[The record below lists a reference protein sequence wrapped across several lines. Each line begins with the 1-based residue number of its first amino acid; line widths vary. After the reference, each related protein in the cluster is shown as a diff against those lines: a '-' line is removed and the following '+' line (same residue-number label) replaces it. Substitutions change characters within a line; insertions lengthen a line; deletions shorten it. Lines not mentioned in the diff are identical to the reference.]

1 MKNISKKFLSLLVS
15 ICMVFAVFP
24 LAANAAE
31 TGKSWKYVGDS
42 GFSGANYPTGS
53 QLVLDSGNNPYVAY
67 ITGDSLIIMRY
78 NGESWEPVGDAIPSV
93 ASGFQLAVNDSG
105 TPYVAYQNAATVTK
119 AYVVRYGSD
128 GWKTVGSV
136 LSTDGAASVSIS
148 SLDFDNSG
156 TPYIAY
162 QSYFQGDRSGSW
174 KSAVKKYDGS
184 DWKFVG
190 PESIVGDSS
199 CSYAS
204 IGFDSR
210 DNLYACIK
218 ENAKPVVL
226 KYADGGWNP
235 VGSSGLSDT
244 TGGNAVSFAID
255 GNDTLFVA
263 YNDLA
268 NSAKTTVMKYS
279 PESGSWVSAGDPYS
293 DGAHGASHLVL
304 AAGGSALYLLQN
316 TEPEDE
322 EMGSTT
328 ACVKVL
334 NGTAWEDVGDLGSNC
349 PYSLAAGIDGAP
361 YIVYNDNSTESG
373 YALSVK
379 KYASSECTV
388 NYAAGAHGTLS
399 SSDPETVTAG
409 GSPSHVP
416 TVTPADGYSFAG
428 WSSDGGT
435 TKYTTEQLA
444 GLTVTADTAYTAYY
458 ARTFPSNYVWQNVG
472 SAGFQGSGV
481 TASAPHMV
489 MGPGGTP
496 YVSYRDSDHNFIIRK
511 YSENQW
517 QMLGGAF
524 LCSASAG
531 EGNATLCGASMAVS
545 DDGVPY
551 AATAYANPD
560 GGITVNIGQYVGNRW
575 LLAASGSL
583 SSNVGDT
590 VSDLALGVNHEGTPY
605 LACSKKNSSGSY
617 SLSVYKCDTV
627 NQQLTP
633 FDDTITDGKDDISLA
648 FNNANQL
655 FMTYRD
661 ADNKPQLIRYG
672 VEWIPV
678 GGNSSLYNSA
688 ASGISLSLDGSGK
701 AYVAFTYGSGNTY
714 QLNVKTYN
722 YDTYEWDDISN
733 WGSSSFP
740 YADCALACD
749 RGGYLFSAPT
759 GNNSGSYIA
768 DVRLYD
774 TTSSW
779 NLVGSRF
786 RGQDICSLSFD
797 GDGTPYVALLDMQG
811 KLSVMKYAQG
821 SYCTVTYAEGDHGT
835 LSSSSSETVNF
846 GASPQSVPTVTPA
859 SGYSFAGWSSDGGT
873 TKYTSAQLSGL
884 TITANVTFTAYYTE
898 QQNGPGFT
906 KDGITYE
913 ETGTNPNRVKV
924 VSKENGGSYSGSVT
938 IPTSV
943 TSDTKTYDVTEI
955 GEDAFSCS
963 YELNDVTLP
972 NSIKVIGKRAFEN
985 CTGLTGVN
993 LPSGLSEID
1002 DYAFLNCTR
1011 LSGVSLPSTVTS
1023 IGTAAFGECPALTGT
1038 ITIPAGVV
1046 FVGGGAFAGDS
1057 VTCFTVDADN
1067 MYYCAA
1073 DSILFSKDKTV
1084 LVEYPSGKPGNNYS
1098 IPTGVTSIGDYAFA
1112 MCDALT
1118 NVTIPMGVTSIG
1130 AFSFGACTGLTGITI
1145 PASVTTVDMAAFL
1158 QCRSLS
1164 IAVFNGGTVPTL
1176 LHTDDDMPGVF
1187 AICNALRAVYVP
1199 ASALQSY
1206 LNLYREFG
1214 LASSDKIMALTPLS
1228 SPSGLS
1234 WNGTAAAWSA
1244 VENASGYTV
1253 QLYKNGTACG
1263 SAVTVNSATL
1273 QYDFSAA
1280 VAAAGSGAYTFTV
1293 TANGSTDYGDSTA
1306 SPASANYSYEG
1317 NSSGGSSGGTSTA
1330 KPAAPSTQTQVN
1342 PAGNTA
1348 TVTTVADSVTTAGDT
1363 AQITATVTNITTD
1376 TTGTSAALD
1385 TGKAAKVEIELPK
1398 EAIEQQLAAK
1408 KDVDLTVTV
1417 PHSVTQGANS
1427 DLALDIS
1434 ASADIL
1440 AAAKASGT
1448 DLTIHIKDAD
1458 TQQVAYTW
1466 TFRGAD
1472 LAASTTPVVDV
1483 NVSMAIRLTTEVPQ
1497 VNRVTPDRLGLV
1509 LMFDHSGVLPS
1520 AASVTFSVKE
1530 KGFKPGQKLY
1540 FYFYNK
1546 VTGQIEPQDQEYT
1559 VDADGNVT
1567 VKISHCSNYVLLPNL
1582 ARTITLDTRSYT
1594 MAPGQSYTTGV
1605 KLAGVSGV
1613 KIKAYSSTRG
1623 VADVTVLKNGN
1634 VKATGVKPGLTYI
1647 MIDVYDGKNKL
1658 LTHASVRLTVKSIVK
1673 PNGNSTRQYGIF

>member
-1 MKNISKKFLSLLVS
+1 MKNISKKFLSLLIS
-15 ICMVFAVFP
+15 ICMVVSVFP

-31 TGKSWKYVGDS
+31 TEKSWKYVGDS

-67 ITGDSLIIMRY
+67 ITGGSLTVMRY
-78 NGESWEPVGDAIPSV
+78 NGESWEPVGDAISSV

-105 TPYVAYQNAATVTK
+105 TPYVAYQDAANATN

-128 GWKTVGSV
+128 GWKAVGSV
-136 LSTDGAASVSIS
+136 LSTDGAASVSIP
-148 SLDFDNSG
+148 SLAFDNSG

-184 DWKFVG
+184 DWEFVG

-218 ENAKPVVL
+218 ENTKPVVL

-244 TGGNAVSFAID
+244 TGGNAVSFTID
-255 GNDTLFVA
+255 VNDTLFVA

-279 PESGSWVSAGDPYS
+279 PESGSWVSAGEAFS
-293 DGAHGASHLVL
+293 DGMSGASHLVL

-334 NGTAWEDVGDLGSNC
+334 NGTTWEDVGDLGSNC

-379 KYASSECTV
+379 KYAPSEYTIS
-388 NYAAGAHGTLS
+388 YAAGAHGTLS

-416 TVTPADGYSFAG
+416 TVTPASGYSFAG

-435 TKYTTEQLA
+435 TEYTTEQLA

-458 ARTFPSNYVWQNVG
+458 ARTFPSNYAWQNVG

-481 TASAPHMV
+481 TASAPRMV
-489 MGPGGTP
+489 MDPGGTP

-524 LCSASAG
+524 PCIGA
-531 EGNATLCGASMAVS
+531 GNATLCGASMAVS

-551 AATAYANPD
+551 ATTAYANPD
-560 GGITVNIGQYVGNRW
+560 GGITVSIGQYVGNRW
-575 LLAASGSL
+575 LLAAYGTL
-583 SSNVGDT
+583 SSNAGDT
-590 VSDLALGVNHEGTPY
+590 VSDLALGVSHDGTPY
-605 LACSKKNSSGSY
+605 LASSIKSSSGSY
-617 SLSVYKCDTV
+617 SLSVYKCNTV
-627 NQQLTP
+627 SQQLTL
-633 FDDTITDGKDDISLA
+633 FDEALADGKDNISLA

-661 ADNKPQLIRYG
+661 ADNKPQLIRRG
-672 VEWIPV
+672 VEWIRV
-678 GGNSSLYNSA
+678 GGYSSLYNSA
-688 ASGISLSLDGSGK
+688 STGISLALDGSGK
-701 AYVAFTYGSGNTY
+701 AYVAFTYGSGNAY

-722 YDTYEWDDISN
+722 YDTDEWNDVTS
-733 WGSSSFP
+733 WGPSSFP
-740 YADCALACD
+740 YTDCALACD
-749 RGGYLFSAPT
+749 RDGNLFIAPT

-768 DVRLYD
+768 DVRLD
-774 TTSSW
+774 VTTSSW
-779 NLVGSRF
+779 NLLGSRF
-786 RGQDICSLSFD
+786 HGQDLCSLSFD
-797 GDGTPYVALLDMQG
+797 GDGTPYVALLDTQG

-835 LSSSSSETVNF
+835 LSSSSSETVNS
-846 GASPQSVPTVTPA
+846 GASPKSVPTVTPA

-873 TKYTSAQLSGL
+873 TKYTSAQLAGL

-898 QQNGPGFT
+898 QQDDPGFT

-913 ETGTNPNRVKV
+913 VTGTNPNRVKV
-924 VSKENGGSYSGSVT
+924 IPKESGGHYSGSVT
-938 IPTSV
+938 VPSSV
-943 TSDTKTYDVTEI
+943 TNNSTTYAVTEI

-963 YELNDVTLP
+963 DGLTGVTLP
-972 NSIKVIGKRAFEN
+972 TSITVIGKRAFES
-985 CTGLTGVN
+985 CTGLTSLI
-993 LPSGLSEID
+993 LPSGIAEIGD
-1002 DYAFLNCTR
+1002 SAFVNCTH
-1011 LSGVSLPSTVTS
+1011 LSNVSLPSTVTS
-1023 IGTAAFGECPALTGT
+1023 IGTAAFGKCPALTGT
-1038 ITIPAGVV
+1038 ITIPVGVEY
-1046 FVGGGAFAGDS
+1046 VGGGAFAGDS
-1057 VTCFTVDADN
+1057 VTGFSVDADN
-1067 MYYCAA
+1067 THYCAA
-1073 DSILFSKDKTV
+1073 DGILFSKDKTV

-1112 MCDALT
+1112 LCTALT
-1118 NVTIPMGVTSIG
+1118 KVTIPSGVTSIG
-1130 AFSFGACTGLTGITI
+1130 AFAFGACTGLTGITI

-1164 IAVFNGGTVPTL
+1164 SAVFNGGTVPTL

-1187 AICNALRAVYVP
+1187 AICNSLRAVYVP

-1206 LNLYREFG
+1206 RNLYREFG
-1214 LASSDKIMALTPLS
+1214 LASSDKIMTLTPLS

-1293 TANGSTDYGDSTA
+1293 TANGGTDYGDSTA
-1306 SPASANYSYEG
+1306 SPASVSYSYEG
-1317 NSSGGSSGGTSTA
+1317 NSSGSSSGGTTTA

-1363 AQITATVTNITTD
+1363 AQITATATNITTD

-1385 TGKAAKVEIELPK
+1385 IGKAAKVEIELPK
-1398 EAIEQQLAAK
+1398 DAIEQQLAAK

-1417 PHSVTQGANS
+1417 PHNVTQGTNA
-1427 DLALDIS
+1427 DLSLDIN
-1434 ASADIL
+1434 ASAGIL

-1466 TFRGAD
+1466 TFRGSD
-1472 LAASTTPVVDV
+1472 LATSTTPVVDV
-1483 NVSMAIRLTTEVPQ
+1483 NVSMAVRLTTEVPQ

-1520 AASVTFSVKE
+1520 TASVTFSVKDQ
-1530 KGFKPGQKLY
+1530 GFKPGQKLY

-1594 MAPGQSYTTGV
+1594 MAPGKSYTTGV

-1658 LTHASVRLTVKSIVK
+1658 LTHASVRLTVKNIVK